1 MARATGSGSRK
12 PNRGR
17 KAAGH
22 KPPTLASKAPAA
34 LDLPHD
40 AVLLTIDMQL
50 GFDQF
55 KGRNN
60 PDAEANVAALQEA
73 WRRAGRPLIHVR
85 HDSVEE
91 RSVFRPG
98 LPGNAFK
105 PETAPHEG
113 EPVVRKSVHSAFIGT
128 DLAGR
133 LLQQRASTLVLA
145 GIQTNFC
152 VASTARMAGNLGYK
166 TFVVGDACATFPQK
180 LLTGRRVSAQV
191 AHDLALAEL
200 HGEFATVVT
209 TRDAVAAAAK

>member
-1 MARATGSGSRK
+1 MA
-12 PNRGR
+12 
-17 KAAGH
+17 KAA
-22 KPPTLASKAPAA
+22 KPVPRAKAAKSAEPTLASRPAA
-34 LDLPHD
+34 VLELP
-40 AVLLTIDMQL
+40 ASTVLLTVDMQL

-60 PDAEANVAALQEA
+60 PACEANAAALQQA
-73 WRRAGRPLIHVR
+73 WRAAGRPLIHVR

-105 PETAPHEG
+105 PETAPAKG
-113 EPVVRKSVHSAFIGT
+113 EPIVRKSVHSAFIGT

-133 LLQQRASTLVLA
+133 LRQMGCHTLVIQ

-152 VASTARMAGNLGYK
+152 VATTVRMAGNLGYK
-166 TFVVGDACATFPQK
+166 TFVVGDACATFPQTM
-180 LLTGRRVSAQV
+180 LDGSTVSAQA

-209 TRDAVAAAAK
+209 AQDAVAAAAK